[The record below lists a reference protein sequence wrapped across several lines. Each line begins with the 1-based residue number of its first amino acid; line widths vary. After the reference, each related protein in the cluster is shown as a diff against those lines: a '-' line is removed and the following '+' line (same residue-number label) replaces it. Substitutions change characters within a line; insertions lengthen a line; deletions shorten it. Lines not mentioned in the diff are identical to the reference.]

1 MIQIDTGIL
10 VIFVTVL
17 LSIISLA
24 AWLGALSQKVRGQ
37 GDTIEDN
44 RKVAEMA
51 RERIHIENR
60 EDHRQIFDQLEK
72 INSFIR
78 NGKSKC

>member
-1 MIQIDTGIL
+1 MMQIDTGL
-10 VIFVTVL
+10 LAIFVTVL

-37 GDTIEDN
+37 SDTIEDN
-44 RKVAEMA
+44 RKLAEKE

-60 EDHRQIFDQLEK
+60 QDHTLIFHQLEQ
-72 INSFIR
+72 INLFLR
-78 NGKSKC
+78 NGKPK